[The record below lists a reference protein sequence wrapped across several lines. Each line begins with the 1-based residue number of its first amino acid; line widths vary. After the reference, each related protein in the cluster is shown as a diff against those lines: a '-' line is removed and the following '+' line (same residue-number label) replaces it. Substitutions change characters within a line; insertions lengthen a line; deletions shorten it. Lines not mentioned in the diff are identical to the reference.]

1 MMKKKIVISLCI
13 CIGCACFVVGV
24 LIALLVFVRPISNV
38 EIQKTIMETKSSN
51 RDFIVQVVSAMGTV
65 GAVVFTLILQ
75 LNEKLKAPKLK
86 ITIKKD
92 TPWYNKELN
101 ENGSV
106 TKHFYRF
113 ILENTKTIT
122 AQDVRIQLVKVKN
135 LQTNNYEPIYP
146 MLFNWAYDGGLSQ
159 NIPYGYQSF
168 CDFIYIS
175 EEYKEIDKSK
185 MHYLYFSKLN
195 FFTSDK
201 TQPGTLVN
209 NSLKNGD
216 YKVFFRITGANIK
229 PVCYS
234 IQISLSF
241 EIESKLFD
249 KKTNPDSN
257 ILTNLSEHS
266 RIFNELNENEY
277 LRISNLKKEKN

>member
-1 MMKKKIVISLCI
+1 MKKKIVISLCI

-24 LIALLVFVRPISNV
+24 LMALLVFVKPISNV

-51 RDFIVQVVSAMGTV
+51 RDFIVQVASAIGTV

-101 ENGSV
+101 ENRSV
-106 TKHFYRF
+106 SKHFYRF
-113 ILENTKTIT
+113 IVENTEQIT
-122 AQDVRIQLVKVKN
+122 AQDVKIQLLKVKN
-135 LQTNNYEPIYP
+135 LETNNYETIYP

-168 CDFIYIS
+168 CDFIYITNYRNTINS
-175 EEYKEIDKSK
+175 SK
-185 MHYLYFSKLN
+185 MEFLYKSELH
-195 FFTSDK
+195 FFTEENTK
-201 TQPGTLVN
+201 AGTLVN

-216 YKVFFRITGANIK
+216 YKVFFRVIGSNFKPQTYSLHIK
-229 PVCYS
+229 
-234 IQISLSF
+234 LSF
-241 EIESKLFD
+241 EQYYKLFD
-249 KKTNPDSN
+249 PTKKTDVLDN
-257 ILTNLSEHS
+257 IITPY
-266 RIFNELNENEY
+266 IKFDKLNESDS
-277 LRISNLKKEKN
+277 LQIDNLQKEKL